1 MTRTLAILEAVVDIV
16 AIIGLVVLAVFHVVD
31 GSTVLPLITLVAG
44 GSIGA
49 RVAKRSRL
57 PRRKTDEEGGEGG
70 AGSGEAEN
78 ESLNHVSLLAMAFLP
93 LLHLVAD
100 QAARAIAI
108 RTAAL
113 AFVAY
118 VVSSLMS

>member
-49 RVAKRSRL
+49 RVAKRNRL

-70 AGSGEAEN
+70 AEN